1 MQDRRTVLKIIGGSA
16 AAFPILGQE
25 HAAHEAA
32 AVASKYTAKVFDG
45 SQLQLLAELTDR
57 IIPRT
62 DTPGAADAGVPL
74 LIDRV
79 ANRTPESVKQ
89 WKEMLAWFAS
99 QGKTPED
106 RLAALKS
113 ISTESGTAG
122 ARYFKMLKDTTID
135 QYYSTKE
142 GLQQELGWNGNAYL
156 AEFKGCTHPEHQVK
170 NADRQ

>member
-1 MQDRRTVLKIIGGSA
+1 MLKILGGGA

-32 AVASKYTAKVFDG
+32 AVASKYAAKVFDT

-74 LIDRV
+74 LIDRA
-79 ANRTPESVKQ
+79 ANRRPESARQ
-89 WKEMLAWFAS
+89 WKEMLAWFAK
-99 QGKTPED
+99 QGRTPDE
-106 RLAALKS
+106 RLAVLKS
-113 ISTESGTAG
+113 ISIESGTDG
-122 ARYFKMLKDTTID
+122 ARYFKMLKDATID

-142 GLQQELGWNGNAYL
+142 GLQQELGWNGNTFL

-170 NADRQ
+170 DADHQ